1 MSKDKAEKDKLTF
14 RINRVDGFLLQL
26 AVNSGGVKNFIL
38 FDGVVGFICVLFT
51 WATGSLL
58 PFIFWACGTGYIFYL
73 FGKLAKDP
81 QGRAFFLD
89 TSYFYKYLRWQ
100 AELLGDKEGGKLK
113 LDKPQE
119 VQPILD
125 VPGDIMTEAKIDA
138 RKAIAE
144 RSQTK

>member
-1 MSKDKAEKDKLTF
+1 MSKSKAGKDKLTF
-14 RINRVDGFLLQL
+14 RINQVDGFILQL

-51 WATGSLL
+51 WASNSPL
-58 PFIFWACGTGYIFYL
+58 PFIFWTCGTGYIFYL
-73 FGKLAKDP
+73 LGKLAMDP

-89 TSYFYKYLRWQ
+89 TNYFYKYLRWQ
-100 AELLGDKEGGKLK
+100 AELLGDKEGGKLS

-125 VPGDIMTEAKIDA
+125 TPGDVVTEAKTDT
-138 RKAIAE
+138 RKAITE
-144 RSQTK
+144 RIQTK